1 MIIRRDE
8 TLSRNLQIEVGR
20 KINNENETIILLG
33 TIYLLNNKIVR
44 LRQRII
50 SKSE

>member
-1 MIIRRDE
+1 MK